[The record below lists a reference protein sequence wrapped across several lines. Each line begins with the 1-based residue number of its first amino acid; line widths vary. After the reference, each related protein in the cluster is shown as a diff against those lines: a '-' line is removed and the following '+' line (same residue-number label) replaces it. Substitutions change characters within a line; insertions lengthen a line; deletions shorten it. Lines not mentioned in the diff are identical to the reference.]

1 MARIRRWV
9 FAGVLLLVLWL
20 LGARP
25 PEAVLLRPMAGTPS
39 PALPALTPSA
49 VPTASPPTPGSR
61 YGLAIV
67 DFRLHPDGPLYA
79 GDRLSFEV
87 EVRNVG
93 RASLAGGRVEI
104 RRGGPEGEEILA
116 EAALPELAPGASHR
130 VAWTWVWQA
139 PGSGTFPLIGI
150 ARGEG
155 AGGATEARWAQL
167 VTLGPQ
173 EALPETERR
182 ARWAQARS
190 RCCTHVYLTGTAAE
204 ADLARL
210 MAWADEAEA
219 TVRARMGLSTPLPIY
234 VVWIPRLL
242 GHGGFAVG
250 DSLILTY
257 PVADRLPVDLP
268 TILRHEMVH
277 RMTCAWIGRE
287 DCVGHLPALIT
298 EGLAVFIAGGHYRPE
313 PLTQRA
319 AALLRMGGW
328 IPLEEL
334 VEDFYAHPH
343 EIGYLEAGAFVEELV
358 RKGGW
363 PRFLDFLRSLERRPG
378 ESDRTVLD
386 RALRDVY
393 HQDIRGIESRWR
405 EALERLSPD
414 PEQAADLRFVW
425 TFFEALRAYQR
436 TYDPSAYFL
445 KAWLPDWRQAVR
457 EGIVA
462 DFMRAPDSP
471 EGRRAWQDLQAARAQ
486 AARGDIAA
494 ALAALQAL
502 CRALGCSD
510 VAEPVPER
518 PGLPVPDGRAKG

>member
-39 PALPALTPSA
+39 PALPTLTPSA

-93 RASLAGGRVEI
+93 RAPLTGGQVELQ
-104 RRGGPEGEEILA
+104 RGGPGGEEILA
-116 EAALPELAPGASHR
+116 EALLPELAPGASHR
-130 VAWTWVWQA
+130 VVWTWAWHA
-139 PGSGTFPLIGI
+139 PEPGTFSIVAVAWGD
-150 ARGEG
+150 GVGMG
-155 AGGATEARWAQL
+155 AEARWTQR
-167 VTLGPQ
+167 VTLRPR
-173 EALPETERR
+173 EALPEPERR

-210 MAWADEAEA
+210 MAWADEMEA
-219 TVRARMGLSTPLPIY
+219 AVRIRLGLSTSPPIY

-242 GHGGFAVG
+242 GHGGFAFG

-277 RMTCAWIGRE
+277 RMTCSLIGRE
-287 DCVGHLPALIT
+287 NCLWHLPALIT

-358 RKGGW
+358 REGGW
-363 PRFLDFLRSLERRPG
+363 PRFLTFLRSLERRPG

-393 HQDIRGIESRWR
+393 HQGIHGIESRWR
-405 EALERLSPD
+405 EALEQLPPD
-414 PEQAADLRFVW
+414 PEQAADLQFLW
-425 TFFEALRAYQR
+425 AFFEALRAYQR
-436 TYDPSAYFL
+436 KYDPSAYFL
-445 KAWLPDWRQAVR
+445 RAWLPDWRQAAR

-471 EGRRAWQDLQAARAQ
+471 EGRQAWQDLQAARAQ
-486 AARGDIAA
+486 AARGDEAA

-502 CRALGCSD
+502 CRALDCSHI
-510 VAEPVPER
+510 AQPAR
-518 PGLPVPDGRAKG
+518 